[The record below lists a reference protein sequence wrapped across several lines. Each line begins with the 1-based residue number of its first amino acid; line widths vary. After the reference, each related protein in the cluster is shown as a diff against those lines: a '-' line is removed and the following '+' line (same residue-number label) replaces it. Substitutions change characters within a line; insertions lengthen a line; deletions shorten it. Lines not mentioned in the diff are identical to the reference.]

1 MTQKRDGG
9 PAFPV
14 PQMVYP
20 KDGAP
25 HYIIDGG
32 LSIRDWF
39 AGQALP
45 GIING
50 FVNEYGHL
58 PETQAQWEGCR
69 TEGRHLRRPH
79 DVQPGGEMIQNLY
92 HIEAKSTD
100 PVTGAL
106 RLYEAPELFR
116 QGCTPEELITTI
128 LTLQSIQDLVTRA
141 IQDDQLELRVR
152 MEQDGAT
159 ECVTD
164 AGTAELKESKQVG
177 GYRLEV
183 RAG

>member
-1 MTQKRDGG
+1 
-9 PAFPV
+9 
-14 PQMVYP
+14 
-20 KDGAP
+20 
-25 HYIIDGG
+25 
-32 LSIRDWF
+32 
-39 AGQALP
+39 
-45 GIING
+45 
-50 FVNEYGHL
+50 
-58 PETQAQWEGCR
+58 
-69 TEGRHLRRPH
+69 
-79 DVQPGGEMIQNLY
+79 MIQNLY